1 MRITCT
7 STPEGNVYRFYR
19 TELDVYVTLK
29 PIVPFLLASNA
40 EMVVGRV
47 YDDPALL
54 LSVGPVHG
62 DTEATL
68 ISLIDPYLSAR
79 CSAVA

>member
-29 PIVPFLLASNA
+29 PIIPFLLATHA

-47 YDDPALL
+47 DDDPSLL
-54 LSVGPVHG
+54 LSVGPVQG
-62 DTEATL
+62 DAEATL
-68 ISLIDPYLSAR
+68 IDLIGPYLSAH
-79 CSAVA
+79 CPAVA